1 MSKQIF
7 WCNSRIPEEIISIG
21 VRDLFKFNQDLSKSG
36 IFAGEENIISNPDTN
51 KQEVW
56 RKSKNCWIPSM
67 HWMGGFVWHYITLA
81 NNHNFHFDIT
91 CIENH
96 TMQYTVYEKG
106 SFYNWHMDGGT
117 ELTIETSSGSQ
128 AWMKDPRKLIDDNIL
143 KNNNLVRKLSF
154 VVQLTPSNEYEG
166 GELQIDTGNGTF
178 TGSKEQGAIIF
189 FDSRTRHRV
198 TEITSGVRRSLV
210 GWVVGPEW
218 K

>member
-128 AWMKDPRKLIDDNIL
+128 AWMKDPRKFIDDNIL

>member
-81 NNHNFHFDIT
+81 NNHNFHFDLDI
-91 CIENH
+91 H
-96 TMQYTVYEKG
+96 THT
-106 SFYNWHMDGGT
+106 
-117 ELTIETSSGSQ
+117 
-128 AWMKDPRKLIDDNIL
+128 
-143 KNNNLVRKLSF
+143 
-154 VVQLTPSNEYEG
+154 
-166 GELQIDTGNGTF
+166 
-178 TGSKEQGAIIF
+178 
-189 FDSRTRHRV
+189 HRLY
-198 TEITSGVRRSLV
+198 RQ
-210 GWVVGPEW
+210 
-218 K
+218 

>member
-1 MSKQIF
+1 MSKKIF
-7 WCNSRIPEEIISIG
+7 WFNSKIPDEIMSIG
-21 VRDLFKFNQDLSKSG
+21 IRDLFKFNEVIDDSTILG
-36 IFAGEENIISNPDTN
+36 GDENNIINSDTN
-51 KQEVW
+51 TKELW
-56 RKSKNCWIPSM
+56 RKSKNCWIPSI
-67 HWMGGFVWHYITLA
+67 HWMGGFLWHYITLA

-96 TMQYTVYEKG
+96 KMQYTVYEKG
-106 SFYNWHMDGGT
+106 SFYNWHTDGGT
-117 ELTIETSSGSQ
+117 EFTIETSTGSQ
-128 AWMKDPRKLIDDNIL
+128 PWGNPKQVIDDNIL

-166 GELQIDTGNGTF
+166 GELQIDSGDGTF
-178 TGSKEQGAIIF
+178 TGTKEEGSIIF

-198 TEITSGVRRSLV
+198 TEVISGVRRSLV

>member
-7 WCNSRIPEEIISIG
+7 WCNSRIPEEIMSIG
-21 VRDLFKFNQDLSKSG
+21 VRDLFKFNQDLSKSS
-36 IFAGEENIISNPDTN
+36 IFGGDENIISNPDTN

-96 TMQYTVYEKG
+96 SMQYTVYEKG

-128 AWMKDPRKLIDDNIL
+128 AWMKDPRKFIDDNIL
-143 KNNNLVRKLSF
+143 KKYNLVRKLSF

>member
-7 WCNSRIPEEIISIG
+7 WCNSRIPEEIMSIG
-21 VRDLFKFNQDLSKSG
+21 VRDLFKFNQDLSKSS
-36 IFAGEENIISNPDTN
+36 IFGGDENIISNPDTN

-96 TMQYTVYEKG
+96 SMQYTVYEKG

-117 ELTIETSSGSQ
+117 EFTIETSTGSQ
-128 AWMKDPRKLIDDNIL
+128 PWDNPKKLIDDNIL

-198 TEITSGVRRSLV
+198 TEITNGVRRSLV

>member
-1 MSKQIF
+1 
-7 WCNSRIPEEIISIG
+7 
-21 VRDLFKFNQDLSKSG
+21 
-36 IFAGEENIISNPDTN
+36 
-51 KQEVW
+51 
-56 RKSKNCWIPSM
+56 
-67 HWMGGFVWHYITLA
+67 
-81 NNHNFHFDIT
+81 
-91 CIENH
+91 
-96 TMQYTVYEKG
+96 MQYTVYEKG

-117 ELTIETSSGSQ
+117 EFTIETSTGSQ
-128 AWMKDPRKLIDDNIL
+128 PWDNPKKLIDDNIL

-198 TEITSGVRRSLV
+198 TEITNGVRRSLV

>member
-21 VRDLFKFNQDLSKSG
+21 VRDLFKFNQDLSKSR
-36 IFAGEENIISNPDTN
+36 IFAGDENIILNPDTN

-56 RKSKNCWIPSM
+56 RKSQNCWIPSM

-96 TMQYTVYEKG
+96 QMQYTVYEKG

-117 ELTIETSSGSQ
+117 HLTIETSSGSQ
-128 AWMKDPRKLIDDNIL
+128 PWMKDPRKLIDDNIL

-178 TGSKEQGAIIF
+178 TGSKEQGAIIL

-198 TEITSGVRRSLV
+198 TEITSGVRRTLV

>member
-7 WCNSRIPEEIISIG
+7 WCNSSIPEEIISIG

-36 IFAGEENIISNPDTN
+36 IFAGDENIISNPDTN

-128 AWMKDPRKLIDDNIL
+128 AWMKDPRKFIDDNIL